1 MFSSLIARREAV
13 YDEKAI
19 PDCGAKSHVGR
30 LLITFFR
37 AVCLRG
43 KLRVFA

>member
-19 PDCGAKSHVGR
+19 PDCGAKAMRDG
-30 LLITFFR
+30 
-37 AVCLRG
+37 C
-43 KLRVFA
+43 

>member
-1 MFSSLIARREAV
+1 MFSSLIARRERV

-19 PDCGAKSHVGR
+19 PDCGAKSHVGASVDH
-30 LLITFFR
+30 IFR

-43 KLRVFA
+43 KLRIFA